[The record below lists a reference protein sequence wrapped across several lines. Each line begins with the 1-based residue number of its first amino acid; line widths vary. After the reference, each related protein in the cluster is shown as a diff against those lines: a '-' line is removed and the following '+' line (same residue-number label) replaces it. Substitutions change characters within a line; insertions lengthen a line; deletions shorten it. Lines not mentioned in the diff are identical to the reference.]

1 LEKEVKDLKMSE
13 KKKGEGKT
21 DCSADEAMTTTSS
34 SNRSNKTLQQRIE
47 ELSEEHRSEIKEAF
61 VSISKDGN
69 YIDASELKFAMRA
82 LGFEPKKEEV
92 KKILSSLEKEASTVQ
107 SPSSSSK
114 CPPLAGKVSLE
125 QFVLVMAR
133 KFEEKGTRE
142 EIMKA
147 FSLFDADNTGRITF
161 QNLKQVAAELG
172 ETIDD
177 QELQEM
183 IAEADRDGD
192 GGVDREEFFRIM
204 RKTCLY

>member
-1 LEKEVKDLKMSE
+1 MSE
-13 KKKGEGKT
+13 KKGA
-21 DCSADEAMTTTSS
+21 SASSEEATSI
-34 SNRSNKTLQQRIE
+34 RSNKTLQQRIQE
-47 ELSEEHRSEIKEAF
+47 ISEEHRSEIKEAF

-69 YIDASELKFAMRA
+69 YIESSELKFAMRA
-82 LGFEPKKEEV
+82 LGFEPKKEEI
-92 KKILSSLEKEASTVQ
+92 KKILSSLDREASVLQ
-107 SPSSSSK
+107 PSSSSSSSSST
-114 CPPLAGKVSLE
+114 CPPLPGKISLE

-133 KFEEKGTRE
+133 KFEEKGTRD

-161 QNLKQVAAELG
+161 ENLKQVAAELG

-177 QELQEM
+177 QELKEM

>member
-1 LEKEVKDLKMSE
+1 MTELDQLEAEVKDLKMSE
-13 KKKGEGKT
+13 KNKNAESDEGMSK
-21 DCSADEAMTTTSS
+21 
-34 SNRSNKTLQQRIE
+34 RSNKTLQQRIE
-47 ELSEEHRSEIKEAF
+47 EISEEHRSEIKEAF
-61 VSISKDGN
+61 TSISKDGN

-82 LGFEPKKEEV
+82 LGFEPKKEEI
-92 KKILSSLEKEASTVQ
+92 KKILNSIEKEASTVQ
-107 SPSSSSK
+107 SSSSSS
-114 CPPLAGKVSLE
+114 CPPVTGKVSLE

-161 QNLKQVAAELG
+161 ENLKAVAAELG
-172 ETIDD
+172 EAIDD
-177 QELQEM
+177 QELEEM

>member
-1 LEKEVKDLKMSE
+1 MSGTDETKEA
-13 KKKGEGKT
+13 GEE
-21 DCSADEAMTTTSS
+21 EAVMTTTGSS
-34 SNRSNKTLQQRIE
+34 RSNKTLQQRIE
-47 ELSEEHRSEIKEAF
+47 EISEEHRSEIKEAF
-61 VSISKDGN
+61 MSISKDGC

-92 KKILSSLEKEASTVQ
+92 KKIVNSLEKEASTTAVKET
-107 SPSSSSK
+107 SSSTSSS
-114 CPPLAGKVSLE
+114 PPLPGKVSLE
-125 QFVLVMAR
+125 QFVMVMAR

-161 QNLKQVAAELG
+161 ENLKQVAAELG

-177 QELQEM
+177 QEIQEM